1 MRKQTSW
8 QVRERVIAPVEPE
21 PLSPVHLSRRAV
33 LLADE
38 RPLPRRT
45 QWASPAD
52 RIQRGRSETYPRRP
66 SGVIGG
72 VTSACSRLWF
82 SSLRASHTNTDRA
95 KKRTGNSIGIAPQET
110 GPECVA
116 KAAECPHHPYGWRW
130 DDEQGWRPT
139 SAETQAVFDADD
151 EDRAFAAEQGHT
163 EPCPICRVNRDEGTG
178 MPDFDCPNSWLD
190 VPEGQEPP
198 PGMCIDGYVR
208 PAA

>member
-1 MRKQTSW
+1 MENIG
-8 QVRERVIAPVEPE
+8 VLAAVVFVIACFAYKYGQSQEAHRQFNRDCAAGNWPGMCGK
-21 PLSPVHLSRRAV
+21 
-33 LLADE
+33 
-38 RPLPRRT
+38 
-45 QWASPAD
+45 
-52 RIQRGRSETYPRRP
+52 GR
-66 SGVIGG
+66 
-72 VTSACSRLWF
+72 
-82 SSLRASHTNTDRA
+82 
-95 KKRTGNSIGIAPQET
+95 
-110 GPECVA
+110 
-116 KAAECPHHPYGWRW
+116 ECPHHPYGWRW